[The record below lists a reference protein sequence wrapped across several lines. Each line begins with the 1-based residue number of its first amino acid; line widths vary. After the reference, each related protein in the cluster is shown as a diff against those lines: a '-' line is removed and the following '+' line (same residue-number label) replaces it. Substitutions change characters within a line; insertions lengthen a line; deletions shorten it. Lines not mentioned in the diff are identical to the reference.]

1 MKTIAK
7 IALVILAISGCAK
20 NPFSTRPSE
29 PPLGAVGTWETP
41 QSPEVAIRNL
51 LFSYNEKVIS
61 NYELCLS
68 DSFLF
73 SAPEDSIDAI
83 NNGRG
88 DLFAGWGKNVD
99 VASATIVFRNFTGSD
114 TLSLFLTMGQSPE
127 NSDILEDSTAIL
139 YRNYNLLI
147 VKVSAGVPDSATA
160 SGLATFHLNQ
170 EQLNWWTIRWWEDL
184 PSGSGNYGWGDF
196 KAEYR
201 R

>member
-1 MKTIAK
+1 LKNIAK
-7 IALVILAISGCAK
+7 IALVLLAISGCAK
-20 NPFSTRPSE
+20 NPFSTRTSE
-29 PPLGAVGTWETP
+29 PPVGAGGTWDTP
-41 QSPEVAIRNL
+41 QLPEVAIRNL

-68 DSFLF
+68 DSFRF

-88 DLFAGWGKNVD
+88 DLFAGWGKNTD
-99 VASATIVFRNFTGSD
+99 VASATIIFRNFTGSD
-114 TLSLFLTMGQSPE
+114 TFSMFLTLWQQPGT
-127 NSDILEDSTAIL
+127 NDILGDSTAVL

-147 VKVSAGVPDSATA
+147 VKVSAGVPDSNNA
-160 SGLATFHLNQ
+160 SGTATFHLIQ
-170 EQLNWWTIRWWEDL
+170 EQLNWWTIIWWEDL
-184 PSGSGNYGWGDF
+184 PSGSGYSWGDF

>member
-1 MKTIAK
+1 MI
-7 IALVILAISGCAK
+7 LLAILGCAK

-29 PPLGAVGTWETP
+29 PPLGAGGTWDTP
-41 QSPEVAIRNL
+41 QSPDVAVRNL

-83 NNGRG
+83 NDGRG
-88 DLFAGWGKNVD
+88 DLFADWGRAVD
-99 VASATIVFRNFTGSD
+99 VASATIIFRNYSGSD
-114 TLSLFLTMGQSPE
+114 TLNLFLTMGLSPE
-127 NSDILEDSTAIL
+127 NSDVLEDSTATL

-147 VKVSAGVPDSATA
+147 VKVNAGTPDSITA

-184 PSGSGNYGWGDF
+184 PSGTGNYSWGDF